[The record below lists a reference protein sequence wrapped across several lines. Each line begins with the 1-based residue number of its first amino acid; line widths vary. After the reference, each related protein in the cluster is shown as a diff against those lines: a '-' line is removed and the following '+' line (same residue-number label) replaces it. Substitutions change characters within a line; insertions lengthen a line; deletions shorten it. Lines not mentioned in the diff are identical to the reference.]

1 MALYCHLCLLLQNH
15 RDNSYL
21 QQHAGTYMYVSVAT
35 VEDVSRWGGGGGGGG
50 APIGYRTQFPSTK
63 HLLVKGK
70 KNFFGWAKK

>member
-35 VEDVSRWGGGGGGGG
+35 VEDVSRWGGGGGGGLQLD
-50 APIGYRTQFPSTK
+50 TE
-63 HLLVKGK
+63 L
-70 KNFFGWAKK
+70 NFLAQNTFW